1 MGFQKHGGFLSE
13 KIFVSSFVSTRFR
26 LIRSKLLP
34 PVLGFRK
41 PLKVRRKAKINYAW
55 DLTHVAS

>member
-13 KIFVSSFVSTRFR
+13 KIFVSTRFR